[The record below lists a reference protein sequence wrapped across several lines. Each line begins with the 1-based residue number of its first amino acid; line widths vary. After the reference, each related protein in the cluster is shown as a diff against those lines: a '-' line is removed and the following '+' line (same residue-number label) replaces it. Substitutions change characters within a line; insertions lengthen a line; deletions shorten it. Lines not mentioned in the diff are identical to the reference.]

1 MTRYYFHLH
10 NGDGLTPDEEGQE
23 FSSPAEAHAAALAN
37 IRSILASELDSGE
50 LDLNGRLEIL
60 DEAGVQILV
69 VAFSEAVDVHPPRAQ
84 NQ

>member
-23 FSSPAEAHAAALAN
+23 FSGPAEAHAAALAD
-37 IRSILASELDSGE
+37 IRSILASEVDSGE

-60 DEAGVQILV
+60 DDAGVQILV
-69 VAFSEAVDVHPPRAQ
+69 VAFSEAVDVLPPRAQ

>member
-1 MTRYYFHLH
+1 MARYYFHLH
-10 NGDGLTPDEEGQE
+10 NGDGLTPDEEGQD
-23 FSSPAEAHAAALAN
+23 FAGPAEAHAAALAN
-37 IRSILASELDSGE
+37 IRSILASEVDSGA

-69 VAFSEAVDVHPPRAQ
+69 VAFSEAVDVLPPRAP